1 MLKNYRTWFWLA
13 VVFQLLNAALHSVS
27 LFVAL
32 EPANETER
40 RLIELLNTYHFEMGA
55 GFNPTMSN
63 LFTALSSCFTLLCAF
78 AGAVNAFVLRRDAV
92 ELMSGILLINIVI
105 FGVCFGVMAV
115 FTFLPP
121 IILTGLIFTCLLV
134 AFIFRPSAR

>member
-1 MLKNYRTWFWLA
+1 M
-13 VVFQLLNAALHSVS
+13 VFQLLNATLHSVS

-32 EPANETER
+32 EPTNETER
-40 RLIELLNTYHFEMGA
+40 QLVELLNTYHFEMGA

-78 AGAVNAFVLRRDAV
+78 AGAVNAFVLRKNAV
-92 ELMSGILLINIVI
+92 ELMSGILLINVVI

-115 FTFLPP
+115 FTFPPP
-121 IILTGLIFTCLLV
+121 IVLTGLIFVCLVV
-134 AFIFRPSAR
+134 AFILRPTAR

>member
-13 VVFQLLNAALHSVS
+13 VVFQLLNATLHSVS

-32 EPANETER
+32 EPTNETER
-40 RLIELLNTYHFEMGA
+40 QLVELLNTYRFEMGA

-78 AGAVNAFVLRRDAV
+78 AGAVNAFVLRKNAV
-92 ELMSGILLINIVI
+92 ELMSGILLINVVI

-115 FTFLPP
+115 FTFPPP
-121 IILTGLIFTCLLV
+121 IVLTGLIFVCLVV
-134 AFIFRPSAR
+134 AFILRPTAR

>member
-13 VVFQLLNAALHSVS
+13 VVFQLLNATLHSVS

-32 EPANETER
+32 EPTNETER
-40 RLIELLNTYHFEMGA
+40 QLVELLNTYHFEMGA

-78 AGAVNAFVLRRDAV
+78 AGAVNAFVLRKNAV
-92 ELMSGILLINIVI
+92 ELMSGILLINVVI

-115 FTFLPP
+115 FTFPPP
-121 IILTGLIFTCLLV
+121 IILTGLIFGCLVV
-134 AFIFRPSAR
+134 AFILRPTAR